1 MAWIVHLPDF
11 QIKEDQIY
19 PIVDLEKSRQMLEV
33 LVDGLGMSHIEGEP
47 EITLE
52 GLSKLGINV
61 ATIDDKTE
69 DIIIGFTISSDLNS

>member
-1 MAWIVHLPDF
+1 M
-11 QIKEDQIY
+11 
-19 PIVDLEKSRQMLEV
+19 VD
-33 LVDGLGMSHIEGEP
+33 DLGMSHADGKP

-52 GLSKLGINV
+52 GLLKLGIDV